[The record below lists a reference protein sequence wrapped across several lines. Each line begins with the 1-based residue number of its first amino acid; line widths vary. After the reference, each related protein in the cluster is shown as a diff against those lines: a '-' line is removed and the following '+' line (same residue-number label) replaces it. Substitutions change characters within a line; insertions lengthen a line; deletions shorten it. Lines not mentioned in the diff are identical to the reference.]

1 MGPHN
6 KDINFDINFNF
17 SNKAMVVQNKPLYA
31 NTMGI
36 EWDLS
41 NTLQYYDLG
50 LLNGG
55 SPSIMKISGL
65 YEDYVKV

>member
-1 MGPHN
+1 VGPHN
-6 KDINFDINFNF
+6 KDINVNF

-31 NTMGI
+31 NTWGI

-41 NTLQYYDLG
+41 NTLQYYDYYHLG

-55 SPSIMKISGL
+55 SPSIMKISSGL